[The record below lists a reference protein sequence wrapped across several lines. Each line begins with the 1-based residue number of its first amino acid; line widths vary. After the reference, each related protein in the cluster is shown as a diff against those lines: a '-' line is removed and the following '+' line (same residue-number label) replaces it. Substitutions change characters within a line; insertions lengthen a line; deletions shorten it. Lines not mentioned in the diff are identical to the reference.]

1 MSTRKWTIR
10 ACAGLALGLGIG
22 IGVAGAQGFG
32 ERFGFGSAATPA
44 DIAKIDID
52 VMPDGRGAPAGQG
65 TVSEGMGVYNAK
77 CAACHG
83 KDLGGVKGTGA
94 APLVGGRGT
103 LDSGKPKK
111 TVESYYPY
119 ASTLFDYTK
128 RAMPFNAPGTLTDNE
143 VYAVVAYIL
152 NKGNIIDKSTV
163 MNAKTLAA
171 VKMPNRTGFIFNPG
185 GGGHRPDVRNYR

>member
-22 IGVAGAQGFG
+22 FGVADAGGFG
-32 ERFGFGSAATPA
+32 ERFGFGTAATPA
-44 DIAKIDID
+44 DIARIDID

-65 TVSEGMGVYNAK
+65 TFDDGKRVYNEK

-83 KDLGGVKGTGA
+83 KTLGGVKETGG

-103 LDSGKPKK
+103 LTSGKPKK
-111 TVESYYPY
+111 TVESYWQY
-119 ASTLFDYTK
+119 ASTVFDYTK
-128 RAMPFNAPGTLTDNE
+128 RAMPFDAPGSLTDNE

-152 NKGNIIDKSTV
+152 AKGNIIDKSTV
-163 MNAKTLAA
+163 MNAKTLAT
-171 VKMPNRTGFIFNPG
+171 VKMPNRDGFIAFPG